1 MRIIQRWVHAWRDE
15 SLETRGR
22 RRIIPYDFF
31 EELTKVLKTEPAL
44 TLREMM
50 KLAATDGNCS
60 RSTMARFLNSQRIS
74 HKKISYT
81 YCESNDDDVERFKR
95 MMVEEKRGQPVA
107 AVDESSFRL
116 NYVPR
121 YGWSTKGSRA
131 NGKRSGVRGVSY
143 SLILCVEV
151 NV

>member
-1 MRIIQRWVHAWRDE
+1 M
-15 SLETRGR
+15 ETRGR
-22 RRIIPYDFF
+22 RRIIPYDFVGN
-31 EELTKVLKTEPAL
+31 LTKVLETEPAM
-44 TLREMM
+44 TLREMI
-50 KLAATDGNCS
+50 KLAATDGINCS
-60 RSTMARFLNSQRIS
+60 RSTMARFLKTQRIS

-121 YGWSTKGSRA
+121 YGWSTKGRRA

-143 SLILCVEV
+143 SLILCVGV
-151 NV
+151 NVENPIVG